1 MRFNNENFIKCS
13 LTNIVRTLE
22 VVFVKET
29 ILLKLIVFVCN
40 LDLLFL
46 PKNTIYGYLFSN
58 MALVYFRFLYW
69 FDHALFDLFR
79 KTFRNVIKFRVTLF
93 YVGSW

>member
-58 MALVYFRFLYW
+58 MALVFFRVSDRY
-69 FDHALFDLFR
+69 DYALSDLFW
-79 KTFRNVIKFRVTLF
+79 KSFWDVI
-93 YVGSW
+93 